1 MKPLMTK
8 SEYYNRAAQIFDEAL
23 QILKD
28 KSHDYCG
35 EVNPFKNFEVGSA
48 ISGSDI
54 PHSILVRLGDKMSRI
69 GTLLTNDAKVKDEK
83 IADTIKDAINYLAI
97 LLMYLEVTNYEDE

>member
-1 MKPLMTK
+1 MTK

-35 EVNPFKNFEVGSA
+35 ETNPFRNFELGSHV
-48 ISGSDI
+48 SGIDI
-54 PHSILVRLGDKMSRI
+54 PHTILVRLGDKLSRI
-69 GTLLTNDAKVKDEK
+69 GTLLNTKDVKVKDEK
-83 IADTIKDAINYLAI
+83 LADTIKDAINYLTI